1 MRHVAAYLLC
11 VLGGNESP
19 SSSDIEKVINS
30 FGGKVN
36 SDQVERLLKDM
47 EGKDV
52 EEIMKSGKEKLSGI
66 SIGGSSGGSGAKA
79 SNDQGAV
86 EESKAPVEEAADEVD
101 VGGLDMFGEDD
112 DY

>member
-1 MRHVAAYLLC
+1 MRHIAAYLLC
-11 VLGGNESP
+11 VLGGNDSP
-19 SSSDIEKVINS
+19 SSSDIEKVISS
-30 FGGKVN
+30 FGGTVD

-52 EEIMKSGKEKLSGI
+52 EEMMKSGKEKLSGI

-79 SNDQGAV
+79 SNDQGAAAEV
-86 EESKAPVEEAADEVD
+86 KESVEEAADEVD
-101 VGGLDMFGEDD
+101 VGGLDMFGDDD